1 VREALRLRLELGR
14 DPLAPLSPPEPPPG
28 DLWPEEFLFTWLLL
42 APPEEEVEEAFL
54 VPPGNRAVNLDWL
67 NVYPLRVRRLEA
79 QRPWRKEPLPEG
91 GGLEDWARRLPLS
104 LRTFWLVELEVD
116 EGMGLEDLLD
126 PETLRDL
133 LEGLTPGARSL
144 LARLVREGRLPLS
157 QAEEKALA
165 QLERRFLA
173 FVGAGEVGLPGDLRR
188 ALFRAL

>member
-1 VREALRLRLELGR
+1 
-14 DPLAPLSPPEPPPG
+14 
-28 DLWPEEFLFTWLLL
+28 
-42 APPEEEVEEAFL
+42 VEEAFL